1 MKIIYRLFLFFLILS
16 TVAILVTGGLSYYSA
31 HEALR
36 EQTISGLRS
45 TLNSRISHIKNKV
58 ILRQEEGA
66 IIAGTYLARQL
77 RSDGNNDPQDIARL
91 QQHLDYIIGN
101 LRHSDLRADENTDVV
116 SSLEYVGIRDVEGK
130 VIANTNHQMIGVKPY
145 MPPSFY
151 TRINKEGF
159 VFDGYAY
166 DSLTGRHFLMVYSV
180 IHDHRDGKFAGFVVL
195 KINNHNLK
203 RICFDFEGLGQ
214 TGEFLLAQ
222 KVGDS
227 IRFIIPVRNGAGL
240 PEVSFD
246 SHHALPIQL
255 ALSGKEGGGVVV
267 NYAGKEVL
275 AVWRPI
281 NELGWG
287 ISLELETAE
296 AFAPIAQLRNRVLI
310 SLLLMAGII
319 IAFYIFYFSRSVVTS
334 VDKLVSVFTRIS
346 RGEVVENVEVDTKDE
361 FGKLSEAANE
371 TIGYLNRIIAHADRL
386 SREEYFQDFVPRDA
400 NDRLGNA
407 LQKMTQSLREFDR
420 LNRETIWLQNAIS
433 KVNDAL
439 RGDSTLNDIAD
450 RVLRVIASETGA
462 ALGAFYRF
470 SEETGLLHFSA
481 GFALPAGSNVNELAP
496 GAGIAGQAAL
506 EQKVMVVSPVPRS
519 YFKINSLLGETEP
532 AHLIAIPLL
541 FKGRLRG
548 VMELGSLSPFTPLMQ
563 QYLEDISE
571 VVAVAVTTAEN
582 RKRIQELLEE
592 SQAQTEE
599 LSQQQEEMQQQT
611 HRLMAS
617 EEELKQQ
624 QDELVENNRQLEEKS
639 LLLQQKASELEKIS
653 RFKSEFMANMSH
665 ELRTPLNSIMLLSK
679 LLGNNTQ
686 ENLTGEQLEF
696 ARIIYNSGNT
706 LLTLINDILD
716 LTKIEAEKMELH
728 LSKTDFRSL
737 CSNLDENY
745 LPLAKEKG
753 ITYTCQPGN
762 KLPEYIIS
770 DSIRLEQIL
779 KNLISNAFKFT
790 EQGEI
795 SMEVMH
801 LTAAE
806 SEKESG
812 RAEEMIRFTV
822 SDTGI
827 GIEPEK
833 LEVIFEAFQQA
844 DGSTRRKYGGTG
856 LGLSISRQIASLLGG
871 LITVKSVPGK
881 GSAFSLYI
889 PVDSTGVVAS
899 GSGTEVADS
908 VRLET
913 PAVTHTGSSPRPAPK
928 NAKVLVVE
936 DNLNHR
942 LALVKFL
949 QSMGV
954 ECLEADSVAA
964 ALTVINRE
972 GPGCIIL
979 DMGLPDANGYDLLEN
994 IKKNKHTA
1002 MLPVL
1007 VYTGMSLSQD
1017 DEKKLNQYADAIIIK
1032 TANSYRRLADELLL
1046 ALNRSP
1052 LGKGTA
1058 FPYIKDTAL
1067 KNKTILLV
1075 DDDVRNIYS
1084 ISKLLE
1090 SHGMNVITAL
1100 NGAEALSLLGEKEGV
1115 EMVLMD
1121 MMMPEMDGY
1130 TAIGKI
1136 REEIRW
1142 KKLPVIAVTARA
1154 MIGDR
1159 EKCLKAGASDY
1170 VTKPVDGDQLL
1181 ALIRIWLY
1189 K

>member
-16 TVAILVTGGLSYYSA
+16 AIAILVTGGLSYYSA
-31 HEALR
+31 QEALR
-36 EQTISGLRS
+36 EQTINGLRS
-45 TLNSRISHIKNKV
+45 TLNSRVTHIRNK
-58 ILRQEEGA
+58 IELRKEEAA

-101 LRHSDLRADENTDVV
+101 LQHATIPAGTDTDAV
-116 SSLEYVGIRDVEGK
+116 SALEYVGVRDLNGK
-130 VIANTNHQMIGVKPY
+130 VIANTNHQMIGERPY
-145 MPPSFY
+145 LPPSLIA
-151 TRINKEGF
+151 RINNEQL

-166 DSLTGRHFLMVYSV
+166 DSLADRNFLMVYA
-180 IHDHRDGKFAGFVVL
+180 IIRDHRDNRFAGFVVL

-214 TGEFLLAQ
+214 TGEFLLTQ
-222 KVGDS
+222 KEGDS
-227 IRFIIPVRNGAGL
+227 IRFIIPVRNVAGP
-240 PEVSFD
+240 PEINFNS
-246 SHHALPIQL
+246 SRAQPTQL
-255 ALSGKEGGGVVV
+255 ALTGKEGSGVVE
-267 NYAGKEVL
+267 NYDGKEVL

-281 NELGWG
+281 PELRWG
-287 ISLELETAE
+287 ISLELETDE

-310 SLLLMAGII
+310 TLLLMAGIL
-319 IAFYIFYFSRSVVTS
+319 IAFYIFYFSRIVVTS

-346 RGEVVENVEVDTKDE
+346 KGEVVESVEVETKDE
-361 FGKLSEAANE
+361 FGKLSVAANE
-371 TIGYLNRIIAHADRL
+371 TIAYLNRIIAHADRL
-386 SREEYFQDFVPRDA
+386 SRGEYSETIHPRGES
-400 NDRLGNA
+400 DRLGNA
-407 LQKMTQSLREFDR
+407 LQKMTASLQEFDR
-420 LNRETIWLQNAIS
+420 QNRDTIWLQRAVS

-439 RGDSTLNDIAD
+439 RGESTLNEMAD
-450 RVLRVIASETGA
+450 RVLRMVASDTGS

-470 SEETGLLHFSA
+470 SEETGMLHFSA
-481 GFALPAGSNVNELAP
+481 GFALPSGSKMNEIAP

-506 EQKVMVVSPVPRS
+506 EMRIMMVSPVPRS

-563 QYLEDISE
+563 QYLENISE

-639 LLLQQKASELEKIS
+639 LLLQQKASELEKVS

-679 LLGNNTQ
+679 LLSNNTK
-686 ENLTGEQLEF
+686 ENLTVEQLEF
-696 ARIIYNSGNT
+696 TRIIHNSGNT

-716 LTKIEAEKMELH
+716 LTKIEAGKMELH

-737 CSNLDENY
+737 CNNLDENY

-753 ITYTCQPGN
+753 ITYTCRPGN
-762 KLPEYIIS
+762 ELPEYIIS
-770 DSIRLEQIL
+770 DSLRLEQIL
-779 KNLISNAFKFT
+779 RNLISNAFKFT
-790 EQGEI
+790 EQGAI

-801 LTAAE
+801 LAAGE
-806 SEKESG
+806 AEKETG

-856 LGLSISRQIASLLGG
+856 LGLSISRQIATLLGG
-871 LITVKSVPGK
+871 LITVRSVPGK
-881 GSAFSLYI
+881 GSAFSLYV

-899 GSGTEVADS
+899 ESGTGVAESLRNESS
-908 VRLET
+908 VV
-913 PAVTHTGSSPRPAPK
+913 AHTDGKPKSAPK
-928 NAKVLVVE
+928 NAKVLIVE

-949 QSMGV
+949 QSMGI
-954 ECLEADSVAA
+954 ECLEADSVNA
-964 ALTVINRE
+964 ALTAINSAK
-972 GPGCIIL
+972 PGCVIL
-979 DMGLPDANGYDLLEN
+979 DMGLPDANGYDLLES
-994 IKKNKHTA
+994 IRKNKHTSN
-1002 MLPVL
+1002 LPVL
-1007 VYTGMSLSQD
+1007 VYTGMSLSRD

-1046 ALNRSP
+1046 VLNRAP
-1052 LGKGTA
+1052 LGKSMPL
-1058 FPYIKDTAL
+1058 PYIKDTAL
-1067 KNKTILLV
+1067 KNKTVLLV

-1100 NGAEALSLLGEKEGV
+1100 NGTEALTQLEENREV
-1115 EMVLMD
+1115 EIILMD

-1136 REEIRW
+1136 RQHARW

-1154 MIGDR
+1154 MMGDR
-1159 EKCLKAGASDY
+1159 EKCLKTGASDY